1 MMILANVR
9 GMLKRDDAQL
19 VLRLIG
25 HDSREAYELAEGT
38 LRDRGLD
45 ELLDDPRL
53 LQGLF
58 AQRPGVCASYPLF
71 SYVIVRHALCGVGE
85 RDRVLADFVASIVM
99 HFGLR
104 DRANR
109 VGDIDDEE
117 YDTLAD
123 LKAASGGPD
132 VRRAFLVQTH
142 AGNYALWLSGMF
154 PDYIEA
160 RRVRRGAPP
169 IDYYE
174 EMGRRGYELA
184 ASHRL
189 AAEHGLS
196 ALLSAAANRFGT
208 LRVALNRV
216 SDMYLFPNVH
226 SPDRLLRQV
235 RDEARWRMV
244 S

>member
-1 MMILANVR
+1 MILANVR
-9 GMLKRDDAQL
+9 RELKRDDAQL

-25 HDSREAYELAEGT
+25 HDSTAAYERAEQA

-53 LQGLF
+53 LRALLE
-58 AQRPGVCASYPLF
+58 RRRGVCASYALF
-71 SYVIVRHALCGVGE
+71 SYVVVRHALCDVGE

-104 DRANR
+104 DRASK
-109 VGDIDDEE
+109 VTDIDDEQ
-117 YDTLAD
+117 YDTMAGLTGART
-123 LKAASGGPD
+123 GPD
-132 VRRAFLVQTH
+132 VRRAFLVQAH
-142 AGNYALWLSGMF
+142 VGNYALWLSGMF

-160 RRVRRGAPP
+160 RRSRRGAPP
-169 IDYYE
+169 LDYYE

-196 ALLSAAANRFGT
+196 ELFSAAACRFGT

-216 SDMYLFPNVH
+216 SDTYLFPNAH
-226 SPDRLLRQV
+226 SAARLIREV
-235 RDEARWRMV
+235 ENEARWRMV

>member
-1 MMILANVR
+1 MIVANVR
-9 GMLKRDDAQL
+9 RTLKRADAQL
-19 VLRLIG
+19 ALRLIG
-25 HDSREAYELAEGT
+25 QESQSEYERAEAT

-53 LQGLF
+53 LRGLF
-58 AQRPGVCASYPLF
+58 ERRSGACASYELF
-71 SYVIVRHALCGVGE
+71 SYVVVRHALCGVGE
-85 RDRVLADFVASIVM
+85 RDRVMADFVASILL

-104 DRANR
+104 DRARR
-109 VGDIDDEE
+109 VGEVDDAE
-117 YDTLAD
+117 YDTVAD
-123 LKAASGGPD
+123 LAGATEGPD
-132 VRRAFLVQTH
+132 VRRAFLVQAH
-142 AGNYALWLSGMF
+142 LGNYALWLSGLF

-160 RRVRRGAPP
+160 RRARRGAPP

-189 AAEHGLS
+189 AAEHGMA
-196 ALLSAAANRFGT
+196 ALLSAAAERFGI

-216 SDMYLFPNVH
+216 SDSYLFPNVH

-235 RDEARWRMV
+235 QDEARWRMA